1 MFHTSAF
8 SSTITN
14 ANTLQQLTEIPDSIL
29 PASGA
34 GLLSSRLNY
43 LMALAL
49 AGTSLTR
56 GQFQA
61 PSLRDY
67 GNIDVLP
74 INIGTAFESP
84 PRVDDFS
91 RKMVPLAMSEEWDM
105 FAAQNNGASSEIES
119 GFVWSSDGNIDPFPA
134 KKIVQIRF
142 SASITLI
149 ANKWSLIQAT
159 LAQPLTAGQYALVGA
174 RCLSAGA
181 LAFRFVPSGS
191 PSGANW
197 RPGGIAVQT
206 EDQLDH
212 ALQRKGGWGKWLDF
226 TNTTL
231 PQIEIFSL
239 SADTSEEGI
248 IDIVPY

>member
-8 SSTITN
+8 SSSI
-14 ANTLQQLTEIPDSIL
+14 ANDGLLHQLIEIPDSIL

-34 GLLSSRLNY
+34 GLLSSRLAY
-43 LMALAL
+43 LMGLAFVG
-49 AGTSLTR
+49 ADLTR
-56 GQFQA
+56 GQFLA

-67 GNIDVLP
+67 GNVDVLP

-91 RKMVPLAMSEEWDM
+91 RKMVPLAVSEEWDA
-105 FAAQNNGASSEIES
+105 FAAQNNAMASEIET
-119 GFVWSSDGNIDPFPA
+119 GFLWSSDGNLDPIPP
-134 KKIVQIRF
+134 KKIVQIRW
-142 SASITLI
+142 SAAITLI
-149 ANKWSLIQAT
+149 AGQWSLIQVT

-191 PSGANW
+191 STGNVF

-212 ALQRKGGWGKWLDF
+212 PMQRKAGWGKWLDF
-226 TNTTL
+226 TNTTI

>member
-8 SSTITN
+8 SSSI
-14 ANTLQQLTEIPDSIL
+14 ANDGALHQLTEIPDSIL

-34 GLLSSRLNY
+34 GLLSSRLAY
-43 LMALAL
+43 LMALAF
-49 AGTSLTR
+49 AGVSLTR

-67 GNIDVLP
+67 GNVDVLP
-74 INIGTAFESP
+74 INIGTVFESP

-91 RKMVPLAMSEEWDM
+91 RKMVPLAMSEEWDA
-105 FAAQNNGASSEIES
+105 FAAQNNAMNAEIET
-119 GFVWSSDGNIDPFPA
+119 GFLWSSDGNIDPYPA
-134 KKIVQIRF
+134 KKVVQGRWT
-142 SASITLI
+142 ASITL
-149 ANKWSLIQAT
+149 ALGKWSLIQVT

-191 PSGANW
+191 STGNVL
-197 RPGGIAVQT
+197 RPGGVAVQT

-212 ALQRKGGWGKWLDF
+212 PNQRKGGWGKWLDF
-226 TNTTL
+226 TNTTV

-239 SADTSEEGI
+239 SNDTSEEGI

>member
-8 SSTITN
+8 SSLI
-14 ANTLQQLTEIPDSIL
+14 ANSGLLVQLSEIPDSIL
-29 PASGA
+29 PASGL
-34 GLLSSRLNY
+34 GLLSSRLAY
-43 LMALAL
+43 LMGL
-49 AGTSLTR
+49 AGVGANQTR
-56 GQFQA
+56 LQFQA

-67 GNIDVLP
+67 GNVDVLP

-105 FAAQNNGASSEIES
+105 FAAQNNGGASEIES
-119 GFVWSSDGNIDPFPA
+119 GFLWSSDGNLDPFPA
-134 KKIVQIRF
+134 KKVVQVRWT
-142 SASITLI
+142 AAITL
-149 ANKWSLIQAT
+149 ALGKWSLIQVT
-159 LAQPLTAGQYALVGA
+159 LAQPLTSGQYALVGA

-191 PSGANW
+191 SSGNVF

-212 ALQRKGGWGKWLDF
+212 PNQRKGGWGKWLDF
-226 TNTTL
+226 TNTTV

>member
-29 PASGA
+29 PASGS

-74 INIGTAFESP
+74 INIGTVFESP

-105 FAAQNNGASSEIES
+105 FAAQNNGAASEIES

-191 PSGANW
+191 PSSANW

-206 EDQLDH
+206 EDQLDYH
-212 ALQRKGGWGKWLDF
+212 LQRKGGWGKWLDF
-226 TNTTL
+226 TNTTI

-239 SADTSEEGI
+239 SADTSAEGI

>member
-14 ANTLQQLTEIPDSIL
+14 AGTLQQLTEIPDSIL

-34 GLLSSRLNY
+34 GLLSSRLAF
-43 LMALAL
+43 LMALAA

-56 GQFQA
+56 AQFQA

-67 GNIDVLP
+67 GNVDLLP

-91 RKMVPLAMSEEWDM
+91 RKMVPLAMSEEWDG

-119 GFVWSSDGNIDPFPA
+119 LFAWSSDGNIDPFPP
-134 KKIVQIRF
+134 KKIVQIRWT
-142 SASITLI
+142 AAITLI
-149 ANKWSLIQAT
+149 ANKWSLIQVT

-191 PSGANW
+191 SSGNVF

-212 ALQRKGGWGKWLDF
+212 PNQRKGGWGKWLDF
-226 TNTTL
+226 TNTTI